1 MLLKVIADPCDFA
14 FYFLKVVFSE
24 VEIPLEELSM
34 RPLELTQNPVCHRT
48 SQNLLDASF
57 LIGEGKAT
65 ENMA

>member
-34 RPLELTQNPVCHRT
+34 RPLELTQNPAATGPHRI
-48 SQNLLDASF
+48 SLMRLF
-57 LIGEGKAT
+57 
-65 ENMA
+65 